1 MLICT
6 KCGLPLYHHENCY
19 RCQQGHSFDIA
30 KRGYVNLNLNN
41 RKRTGDEKE
50 MIQGRRSFLEK
61 GYYQIFRDRLCM
73 LLDQYQ
79 VSTLCDAGC
88 GEGYYTNAFM
98 QEGRQVFG
106 FDLSKYGIDYAC
118 RSKKG
123 VFYGVASVFRLPLKD
138 ACMDAVLSIFA
149 PFDEK
154 EMARVL
160 KEHGIFIKVSPAK
173 NHLMGMKKVLYE
185 EVYENEAP
193 SKTMEHFILKEE
205 IIVEDVIHLSSQE
218 DIWNLFTMTPYYHKT
233 PYKGK
238 EALQKQEKLTTEI
251 GFVMQVYEKI

>member
-6 KCGLPLYHHENCY
+6 KCGKPLKKLDTCY
-19 RCQQGHSFDIA
+19 RCEEGHSFDIA

-61 GYYQIFRDRLCM
+61 GYYQIFRDRLCEI
-73 LLDQYQ
+73 LNQYDIH
-79 VSTLCDAGC
+79 TLCDAGC

-106 FDLSKYGIDYAC
+106 FDLSKYGVDYAS
-118 RSKKG
+118 RARNG
-123 VFYGVASVFRLPLKD
+123 VFYGVASVFRLPLED
-138 ACMDAVLSIFA
+138 QCMDAVLSIFA
-149 PFDEK
+149 PFDEA

-160 KEHGIFIKVSPAK
+160 KEQGLFIKVSPAK
-173 NHLMGMKKVLYE
+173 RHLMGMKKVLYE

-193 SKTMEHFILKEE
+193 SQEMEHFVLKEE
-205 IIVEDVIHLSSQE
+205 IIVEDVIRLNCQE

-233 PYKGK
+233 PYQGK
-238 EALQKQEKLTTEI
+238 EALKQYNELTTEI
-251 GFVMQVYEKI
+251 GFVMQVYVKR